1 MSDFVRDIE
10 VWGGVGLDVV
20 DVYVVDGV
28 GLPGGDVEAAPHTVH
43 FQVTV
48 NLNQIPNVLKRLKV
62 TRNYFWD

>member
-48 NLNQIPNVLKRLKV
+48 NLNQYLK
-62 TRNYFWD
+62 T